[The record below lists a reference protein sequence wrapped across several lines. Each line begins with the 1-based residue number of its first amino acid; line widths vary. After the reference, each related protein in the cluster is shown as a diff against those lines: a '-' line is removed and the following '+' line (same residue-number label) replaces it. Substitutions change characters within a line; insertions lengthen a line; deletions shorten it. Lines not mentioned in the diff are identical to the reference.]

1 MDWWKRLKM
10 WQKSGILLAT
20 IHIILYLGGLVV
32 FSGLALGYFV
42 TFLES
47 PWMILLSVIFGD
59 AIKVLPFNFGEHSF
73 LIYGTFAYG
82 LFGSIIGLIVGALKK
97 RGEAS

>member
-1 MDWWKRLKM
+1 MNWWKRVKG
-10 WQKSGILLAT
+10 WQKGGILLAT
-20 IHIILYLGGLVV
+20 THAMLYLGGWIV

-42 TFLES
+42 AFLES
-47 PWMILLSVIFGD
+47 PWMMLLNIIFGD

-82 LFGSIIGLIVGALKK
+82 LFGSIIGLGVGALKK
-97 RGEAS
+97 RREAS